1 MTTKLLGLASVLE
14 MLTGLALIIAPLS
27 VAWLILGSEAS
38 GTGIAL
44 GRIAGFALLSLG
56 VACYPRSSNVGN
68 LDQAVLGML
77 IYNTLIT
84 IYLIYLGV
92 SGEATGGALWLVAA
106 IHAVLTI
113 LFAQLGFK
121 DKFANSLQSLKNGE

>member
-1 MTTKLLGLASVLE
+1 MTAKLLRLACVLE
-14 MLTGLALIIAPLS
+14 ILTAMALIVTPAA
-27 VAWLILGSEAS
+27 VAWLILGEGAS
-38 GTGIAL
+38 GTGVAL
-44 GRIAGFALLSLG
+44 GRIAGLVLLSLG

-77 IYNTLIT
+77 TYNILLT

-92 SGEATGGALWLVAA
+92 SGEATGVALWLVAA

-113 LFAQLGFK
+113 LFTQAWFK
-121 DKFANSLQSLKNGE
+121 FIKEKIR